1 MFKYTKN
8 YLLWLYKYAKVFL
21 FVKNLS
27 PPPHEFKYIINCL
40 TVSLVR
46 TSKRLDKSWLIL
58 VWQLLRF
65 TFGNVLG
72 SLDCYN
78 IDVMIPDLTA
88 ASSES
93 HVHDKLVVLSKII
106 KRKNEENVRWGLPNS
121 LQTNHWMCL
130 SSTLSSNL
138 STAGFGNEKKI
149 NTLVKP
155 RPS

>member
-8 YLLWLYKYAKVFL
+8 YLLRLCKYAKVFL
-21 FVKNLS
+21 IVTNLS
-27 PPPHEFKYIINCL
+27 PPPHTKFKYIIHCL
-40 TVSLVR
+40 TVRLLR
-46 TSKRLDKSWLIL
+46 TSKRLDQSWLFF

-65 TFGNVLG
+65 TCGDVLG

-78 IDVMIPDLTA
+78 IDIMIPEPFRCFIRKPNL
-88 ASSES
+88 
-93 HVHDKLVVLSKII
+93 HDKFVVLSKII
-106 KRKNEENVRWGLPNS
+106 KRKSEVNVRRGLPNS
-121 LQTNHWMCL
+121 FWICL
-130 SSTLSSNL
+130 FSTLSSNL